1 MKVGALLLLSLL
13 FIGPAR
19 SQPVG
24 APPSQCIT
32 SAVAGGTSDAI
43 TLPLI
48 PCWPASTLLI
58 LTATLSNVT
67 SVPTLSING
76 GVAYTIQT
84 YSRQPL
90 GVGYFIPGGT
100 YLLVFNGSN
109 WQLLNPPYIPPSGTV
124 AGPATSTIGDAA
136 CWANT
141 NGSLLNDCGLLGS
154 LAHQNSNSVS
164 ITGGNIASTTLSG
177 DILSGTTTNNGT
189 ISGGTISS
197 ANINGSNFSNGA
209 LLGNSTNAGT
219 ITGGTYAGATL
230 SSPLIQ
236 NGTLNTS
243 TFNSGTLNSSA
254 INTPTITNG
263 TATNFAVQSVPRTQ
277 TLSNAYTIQPSDCGA
292 NIALGGGVYTV
303 TFPNNPNI
311 PDECPVTL
319 YNYSSNGKAI
329 GGQVINFLNGSLYWI
344 WPGQRLT
351 FSWDQSFWVSNGP
364 QKWANQS
371 PQLFVGGSGCNDGF
385 DGLTAS
391 WPLCNIN
398 VAAHEAQA
406 NFTCTGNGGLVALN
420 LAAGTY
426 SNENWLISGPPPP
439 GCGDQIQINGV
450 SGSPTSVLVTCA
462 ASTNGCFDIEDHAIV
477 TLSSLEIGCIN
488 STGVFARQFAV
499 IDLNE
504 VEFGSCSGGNDIV
517 AQEGG
522 HVNVLNPGTG
532 IYGALIAGN
541 ANVAILAIG
550 TGSEISATATVS
562 QETLAITS
570 SAISVTAFAEA
581 LQGGQL
587 NLGPSQITGG
597 GSVTGTEWAADSLGL
612 IFTNGSGV
620 PCNSFFNVAG
630 SIGGSATNGAVC
642 N

>member
-1 MKVGALLLLSLL
+1 MRVGALFLLSLL
-13 FIGPAR
+13 FINPAKA
-19 SQPVG
+19 QV
-24 APPSQCIT
+24 PPSQCIT

-76 GVAYTIQT
+76 GIAYTIQT

-154 LAHQNSNSVS
+154 LAHQNSNNVS

-189 ISGGTISS
+189 ISGGTIAS
-197 ANINGSNFSNGA
+197 ANISGSNFSNGA

-219 ITGGTYAGATL
+219 ITGGTYASATL

-254 INTPTITNG
+254 INTPTITGG

-292 NIALGGGVYTV
+292 NIALGGGIYTV

-311 PDECPVTL
+311 LNECPVTL
-319 YNYSSNGKAI
+319 YNYSTNAKII
-329 GGQVINFLNGSLYWI
+329 GGQVINSLEGTNYWI

-351 FSWDQSFWVSNGP
+351 FSWDQSFWVSTGP
-364 QKWANQS
+364 LKYVYQGPELYVAS
-371 PQLFVGGSGCNDGF
+371 SGCSDNNDG
-385 DGLTAS
+385 LLPTT
-391 WPLCNIN
+391 PLCNVN
-398 VAAHEAQA
+398 VAARLAQA
-406 NFTCTGNGGLVALN
+406 NFTCTTGLVTIN

-426 SNENWLISGPPPP
+426 SNEDWAMAGPPPP
-439 GCGDQIQINGV
+439 GCGDQIIISGV

-462 ASTNGCFDIEDHAIV
+462 SAGDCFDVEDHFIT
-477 TLSSLEIGCIN
+477 TLEYLEIGCI
-488 STGVFARQFAV
+488 SATGVYSRQFAV
-499 IDLNE
+499 VDLNE
-504 VEFGSCSGGNDIV
+504 VEFGSCNSGSDMI
-517 AQEGG
+517 ADEGG
-522 HVNVLNPGTG
+522 HINILNPGTG

-541 ANVAILAIG
+541 ANVAIEARG
-550 TGSEISATATVS
+550 AGSEISATATPT

-570 SAISVTAFAEA
+570 SAISISGAFADA
-581 LQGGQL
+581 IQGGQL

-630 SIGGSATNGAVC
+630 SVGGSATNGAVC